1 MNMLD
6 LDRIYHLDNEEE
18 TWAYDEYVEHLP
30 FYKTNLVVVS
40 TYIKD
45 PHNDPLWLKC
55 FAMNTSIDGEE
66 VKTRLVSVIDSKN
79 PTSFSN
85 PTIIDIDKNDIRS
98 IMVTSESI
106 TYISWLLGNADLSTF
121 TKNEDGSLTRHILH
135 RNRKATITL
144 NKGCLYLNH
153 ED

>member
-45 PHNDPLWLKC
+45 PHSDPLWFKC
-55 FAMNTSIDGEE
+55 FAMNTSIDGEG

-135 RNRKATITL
+135 RNRKATLTL
-144 NKGCLYLNH
+144 DEGCLYLKH

>member
-6 LDRIYHLDNEEE
+6 LDRIYHIDNEEE
-18 TWAYDEYVEHLP
+18 SWAYDEYVEHLP

-40 TYIKD
+40 TYVKD
-45 PHNDPLWLKC
+45 PHTDPLWFKC
-55 FAMNTSIDGEE
+55 FAMNTSIDGEQ
-66 VKTRLVSVIDSKN
+66 VKTRLVSVIDSRN
-79 PTSFSN
+79 PNSFTN

-106 TYISWLLGNADLSTF
+106 SYISWLLGKADLTSF
-121 TKNEDGSLTRHILH
+121 HKNEDGSMTRDILH
-135 RNRKATITL
+135 RNKKATLTL

-153 ED
+153 VD